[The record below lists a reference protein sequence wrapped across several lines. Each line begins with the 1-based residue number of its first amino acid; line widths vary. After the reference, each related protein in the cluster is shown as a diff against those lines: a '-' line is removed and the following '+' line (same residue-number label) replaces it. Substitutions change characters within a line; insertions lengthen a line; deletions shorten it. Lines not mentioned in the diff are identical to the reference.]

1 MQVDEQAR
9 VSRRTP
15 LSYSPLQ
22 SPAGSRIY
30 GAVGTSQRHN
40 RQSPSSKKPPEP
52 LRRAVADCLSAS
64 ASHTHGTGPSA
75 HSPDAARILR
85 DYIATPSTTDMAYN
99 ALLEHALA
107 ERDRSPAVV
116 PRCVAILKR
125 YLLRYVPKVQTLRQI
140 DNFCENSL
148 VECASISSQRMPL
161 WSKSLGHS
169 SGTSSVLSSS
179 FSSLMPN
186 SNFASA
192 SLVKSINYV
201 RSLVARHIPKLSFQP
216 IALSGG
222 STAARQSL
230 PSLSSLLSRSFTSQL
245 SPVVINSS
253 PERKGGSSPSA
264 SSVSLVEIVGVDSSK
279 YIISDLLKW
288 RWHGDREQLSSPL
301 MRESDGVRWPQD
313 TRPHGFLEVGAAALL
328 VGDMEAKMKDQPW
341 RYSGSQDLP
350 DIDQLLQPSANTTA
364 TNFASAH
371 IHLKVITASKR
382 LKPGPQQIWANVP
395 ESTFRPRAR
404 PLFHYR
410 HYSEQQPLRL
420 NPSEISEVIA
430 EVCSGS
436 SSANFNPATV
446 RSHLTSRSGQP
457 STDVAVSVLI
467 KLVID
472 MYMMDSKT
480 AAPLTLFMLEDMLSS
495 PKVACRTRA
504 FDVILNLGVHA
515 HLLEPI
521 LSEDPPIIEEDEAL
535 QEPALSNT
543 DWSSRLRNINSEPSM
558 QQRTSSAIDDFES
571 WLLVILFENL
581 GFLVQVEEKEE
592 IVWASALSC
601 LFYFI
606 CDRGKILRSRLEGL
620 DIRVVKTLLEIS
632 RENSWAE
639 VVHCKLICML
649 TNMCYKVSDGTAK
662 AVSET
667 PTFLIEQVDLLGG
680 IDFICLEYS
689 QANSKEE
696 RRNLFLVLF
705 DYVLHQINETCQT
718 NGTSSYVYDEI
729 QPVASML
736 TLADAPEAFY
746 IAVKHGVERIGQI
759 MQRSISFAFSRS
771 PNCERQHVLLER
783 ITRKIDA
790 TISTYSRL
798 DNEFSYM
805 IRITKSYKSLS
816 NIDDGL
822 VDADTCAKV
831 KLSWATLHS
840 LLHSERSAYRQ
851 NAYVWLVELLL
862 SEISTDGHGNIWSNI
877 KKLQQHII
885 DAGSLDLTCLSIPLP
900 VCMLCGL
907 LKSKHN
913 YIRWG
918 FLFVLEKLLVRC
930 KLLLD
935 ESERQLRG
943 YEDSASHDSGG
954 NRLDKANAV
963 IDIMSCA
970 LSLVVHFNETDH
982 INILK
987 MCDMLFSQ
995 LCLRLHSSN
1004 KMPRGDLKR
1013 LGHLSGS
1020 AKKSFIDD
1028 LEPHVQFGQA
1038 QKNNV
1043 RRDELTGS
1051 GSTSVVTSQHTLIS
1065 ETSSM
1070 AAMLLRGHAIV
1081 PMQLVARVLPSLFY
1095 WPLIQLAGAATDDIG
1110 LGVAV
1115 GSKGMGNLPGA
1126 TSDIRAAL
1134 LLLLICKCT
1143 SDPAAFSEVEGEE
1156 FFRGL
1161 LEDPDSRVA
1170 YYSSAFLLKRMMT
1183 EESDK
1188 YQRMLQSLIYKAQ
1201 QSNNEKLLEN
1211 PYLQM
1216 RGILQLSNDLGARY
1230 SLLSHGV
1237 HAFMGGTSLNILP
1250 LLPIR
1255 SLSVASYVVR
1265 LNISQQLKQ
1274 VMSVFL
1280 VVQIGL
1286 FLALKIGIHHG

>member
-1 MQVDEQAR
+1 MQVDELPR
-9 VSRRTP
+9 GSRRTP

-22 SPAGSRIY
+22 SPAESRLY
-30 GAVGTSQRHN
+30 GVTGASQRHA
-40 RQSPSSKKPPEP
+40 RPPPLSKKPPEP
-52 LRRAVADCLSAS
+52 LRRAVADCLSSSPSHAHGS
-64 ASHTHGTGPSA
+64 APSA
-75 HSPDAARILR
+75 HSSDAAKILR
-85 DYIATPSTTDMAYN
+85 DYIASPLTTDMAYN

-116 PRCVAILKR
+116 SRCIAILKR

-140 DNFCENSL
+140 DNFCEHSL
-148 VECASISSQRMPL
+148 VECETMSSQRVSL
-161 WSKSLGHS
+161 WSKSFGHS
-169 SGTSSVLSSS
+169 SGTSSVLSNS

-192 SLVKSINYV
+192 SLIKSINYV
-201 RSLVARHIPKLSFQP
+201 RSLVARHIPKVSFQP
-216 IALSGG
+216 MALSGG
-222 STAARQSL
+222 STVARQSL
-230 PSLSSLLSRSFTSQL
+230 PSLSTLFSRSFTSQL
-245 SPVVINSS
+245 SPLVVNSS
-253 PERKGGSSPSA
+253 PERKGISSPSA
-264 SSVSLVEIVGVDSSK
+264 STVSLIDIVDGVDNSK

-288 RWHGDREQLSSPL
+288 RCNGDREQQSLPL
-301 MRESDGVRWPQD
+301 IRESDGVRWPQD
-313 TRPHGFLEVGAAALL
+313 TCTHGLLEVGAAALL
-328 VGDMEAKMKDQPW
+328 VGDVEAKTKDQPW
-341 RYSGSQDLP
+341 KYSGSQDLP
-350 DIDQLLQPSANTTA
+350 DIDQLLQPSATTTA

-371 IHLKVITASKR
+371 MHLKVITASKR
-382 LKPGPQQIWANVP
+382 LKAGPHMIWASVP
-395 ESTFRPRAR
+395 ESTFRPRAH
-404 PLFHYR
+404 PLFQYK

-430 EVCSGS
+430 EVCAATS
-436 SSANFNPATV
+436 STNVNLTTV
-446 RSHLTSRSGQP
+446 RSQLTDRSGQP

-472 MYMMDSKT
+472 MYMMDSRT
-480 AAPLTLFMLEDMLSS
+480 AAPLTLFMLEEMLSS

-521 LSEDPPIIEEDEAL
+521 SSDDTPAIDDDEAL
-535 QEPALSNT
+535 RESSPTNT
-543 DWSSRLRNINSEPSM
+543 DRSSRLGNINSEPTM
-558 QQRTSSAIDDFES
+558 QQKASSAIDNFES
-571 WLLVILFENL
+571 WLLVILFGNL
-581 GFLVQVEEKEE
+581 GFLVQMEEREE

-639 VVHCKLICML
+639 VVHCKLICLL
-649 TNMCYKVSDGTAK
+649 TNMCYQVSDATAK

-667 PTFLIEQVDLLGG
+667 STFLVEQVDLLGG

-705 DYVLHQINETCQT
+705 DYVLHQINETCQI
-718 NGTSSYVYDEI
+718 NGTSAYLHDEI
-729 QPVASML
+729 QPVATML

-746 IAVKHGVERIGQI
+746 IAVKHGMEGIGEI
-759 MQRSISFAFSRS
+759 MQRSISFALSRS
-771 PNCERQHVLLER
+771 PNCERQNMLLER

-790 TISTYSRL
+790 AISIYTRL
-798 DNEFSYM
+798 DNEFLYM
-805 IRITKSYKSLS
+805 IRLTKSYKSLS
-816 NIDDGL
+816 NTDGL
-822 VDADTCAKV
+822 GDVDVRAKA

-840 LLHSERSAYRQ
+840 LLHSERPAYRQ
-851 NAYVWLVELLL
+851 NAYIWLVELLL
-862 SEISTDGHGNIWSNI
+862 SEISKDGQGSIWLNI
-877 KKLQQHII
+877 KRLQQHIA
-885 DAGSLDLTCLSIPLP
+885 DAGNLDLSCSSIPLP

-913 YIRWG
+913 YIKWG

-935 ESERQLRG
+935 ESELQYG
-943 YEDSASHDSGG
+943 GHEDRVSHDSSG
-954 NRLDKANAV
+954 NRLNKANAI

-970 LSLVVHFNETDH
+970 LFLLVQFIETDH
-982 INILK
+982 ISILK

-995 LCLRLHSSN
+995 LCRRLHSTN
-1004 KMPRGDLKR
+1004 KMARDLKR

-1020 AKKSFIDD
+1020 AKKSFGND
-1028 LEPHVQFGQA
+1028 PANVQLGQG

-1043 RRDELTGS
+1043 PGDELQGS
-1051 GSTSVVTSQHTLIS
+1051 GSTSVGNSLPTLTS
-1065 ETSSM
+1065 ETASM

-1081 PMQLVARVLPSLFY
+1081 PMQLVARVPPSLFY
-1095 WPLIQLAGAATDDIG
+1095 WPLMQLAGAVTDDIA

-1143 SDPAAFSEVEGEE
+1143 ADPTAFSEVEGEE
-1156 FFRGL
+1156 FFRSL
-1161 LEDPDSRVA
+1161 LDDPDSRVA

-1183 EESDK
+1183 KEPEK
-1188 YQRMLQSLIYKAQ
+1188 YQRLLQSLIYKAQ

-1216 RGILQLSNDLGARY
+1216 RGILQLSNDLGAR
-1230 SLLSHGV
+1230 L
-1237 HAFMGGTSLNILP
+1237 
-1250 LLPIR
+1250 
-1255 SLSVASYVVR
+1255 
-1265 LNISQQLKQ
+1265 
-1274 VMSVFL
+1274 
-1280 VVQIGL
+1280 
-1286 FLALKIGIHHG
+1286 